1 MVQTS
6 FEALPLWSLRI
17 ESFKPYSWSSI
28 CRPSSSVFSHT
39 IWADLGPYKGCN
51 KKKQKPQPET
61 TTNKMSRVV
70 SLLAPVVPA
79 NFPAG
84 AEQEGPCE
92 GHGWREP
99 RWPKIHPRL
108 TRNAANLG
116 VHDTSMI
123 VSCCKR
129 GDIYKNTVDIT
140 LINDVPLEDQ
150 SFPLPCLP
158 NLYRPSTPRI
168 SMASSSIKPSFDTSL
183 SPRHC
188 NKIQLRRRKDRKV
201 PGEGVP
207 GPLFSHASKKYQKIV
222 LKKSLVIPSHEIQ
235 VGSKQDSH
243 KGQLRNPITKEVVEV
258 VSSATSLFP

>member
-17 ESFKPYSWSSI
+17 ESFKPNSWSSS
-28 CRPSSSVFSHT
+28 CWPSSSGTSHT
-39 IWADLGPYKGCN
+39 IWVDLGPYKGCN
-51 KKKQKPQPET
+51 KKPQPEIK
-61 TTNKMSRVV
+61 TNQQNVPSRATFT
-70 SLLAPVVPA
+70 APVVPA

-99 RWPKIHPRL
+99 RWPKIHPR
-108 TRNAANLG
+108 RNAANLG

-123 VSCCKR
+123 VSCCKL
-129 GDIYKNTVDIT
+129 GDIYKNTIDIT
-140 LINDVPLEDQ
+140 FINDVPLEDQ

-168 SMASSSIKPSFDTSL
+168 SIASSSIKPSFDTSL

-188 NKIQLRRRKDRKV
+188 NKIQLRRRKDCKV

-207 GPLFSHASKKYQKIV
+207 GPLFSHASKKYQKNV

-243 KGQLRNPITKEVVEV
+243 KGQLRNPKIKEVVEV